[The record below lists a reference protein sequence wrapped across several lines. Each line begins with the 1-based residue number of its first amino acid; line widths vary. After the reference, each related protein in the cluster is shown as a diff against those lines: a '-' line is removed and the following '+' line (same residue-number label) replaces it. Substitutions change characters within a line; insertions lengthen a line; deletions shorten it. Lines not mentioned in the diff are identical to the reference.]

1 MTTWCIDKGNNE
13 EYRASLVSMKGRVKA
28 KHNAYN
34 DAALENDIY
43 SSGTKEKSK
52 GSTIY
57 ELRYGKS
64 WEKKKF
70 PSKGRARLGP
80 LSNW

>member
-1 MTTWCIDKGNNE
+1 
-13 EYRASLVSMKGRVKA
+13 MKGIQFKA

-34 DAALENDIY
+34 DAALENDIH

-64 WEKKKF
+64 WEKKMF
-70 PSKGRARLGP
+70 SSKGRARFSP
-80 LSNW
+80 LSN

>member
-1 MTTWCIDKGNNE
+1 M
-13 EYRASLVSMKGRVKA
+13 L
-28 KHNAYN
+28 NA
-34 DAALENDIY
+34 ALLENDIY
-43 SSGTKEKSK
+43 SSGTKKKSK

-70 PSKGRARLGP
+70 PSEGRTRLIP
-80 LSNW
+80 LSNC

>member
-34 DAALENDIY
+34 DAALENDIH

-57 ELRYGKS
+57 ELR
-64 WEKKKF
+64 
-70 PSKGRARLGP
+70 
-80 LSNW
+80 

>member
-28 KHNAYN
+28 KHNAHN

-57 ELRYGKS
+57 ELR
-64 WEKKKF
+64 
-70 PSKGRARLGP
+70 
-80 LSNW
+80 